1 MVAVRIL
8 RVMQGA
14 LCFAYFAV
22 LLLLAMYGLHRSH
35 LVLTCLRLKKKL
47 KAAKIDNINVMHL
60 ASSRLPADSKFV
72 ICHKGMSKLVR
83 SKAPEAVVVG
93 FNFFFNDPVFDKV
106 VKALVDKT
114 EIAEEN

>member
-1 MVAVRIL
+1 MPKTIQASDVSTIIFVCEAGIGSSLMSVN
-8 RVMQGA
+8 A
-14 LCFAYFAV
+14 
-22 LLLLAMYGLHRSH
+22 
-35 LVLTCLRLKKKL
+35 LKKKL

-93 FNFFFNDPVFDKV
+93 FNFFVNDPVFDKV